1 MEEEK
6 RTPGPPASGE
16 NQRVSSAQA
25 EQSPRSIGDIGG
37 SIGQEAEKSA
47 TQNTVQTAAKA
58 YLMSAEEVAEIYEAD
73 PIFGLTDEE
82 AARRRGI
89 YGANA
94 FEKQKKTGLLKQILA
109 QLKDVST
116 IILIIAGILSLTMS
130 IIEWEGV
137 HSLIEPLVVFA
148 IIVMNVIL
156 AVTQERSAENALEA
170 LSSLSSPVCRV
181 VRGGSVREADPAE
194 LVPGDLVML
203 KTGDLVPADARLI
216 RSESLAADESSLT
229 GESVPAEKDASAT
242 FSEEAP
248 LGDRANCVYSGCLVT
263 AGNAAAVVTATGM
276 NTEMGKIARF
286 LTDTKNKKTTLQVR
300 LDKVGKVISGIA
312 VMSAVV
318 LFVTGLIQGQGIM
331 DMLLVAITLAVAAV
345 PETLALIV
353 TLILSYGAK
362 KMATKNALVRQMQAV
377 ETLGSTSVICS
388 DKTGTL
394 TMNKMTVKRL
404 WVYGGEPV
412 AESEQFSE
420 GQNEFLLNLC
430 LACAATVGTDDE
442 GNQKIMGDP
451 TETAIVRL
459 AMEKGID
466 YQNLGSRYKKVAE
479 IPFSSARKMM
489 TNVIELEDGY
499 LVLTKGAFDRLPFD
513 RSDRNYMYELE
524 RVHDGFAKDALRV
537 IALASKKI
545 DRLPADIADV
555 ESGLTFG
562 GFVGIIDPPRP
573 EAAAAIAK
581 AKAAGI
587 RTVMITGYHAA
598 TAGAIAREL
607 GIIAANEG
615 VITGQELA
623 SISDEELADS
633 VEFYSVYARVS
644 PEDKIRIV
652 KAWQSRGEVV
662 AMTGDGV
669 NDAPALKAAD
679 VGVAMGINGTEVSKS
694 AAKMILTD
702 DKFSTIIE
710 AVAEGRNIFSNIR
723 KLVYFLLVCNISEI
737 LVMLFAQFMGW
748 ELPLTPLML
757 LIINVLGDGIPGMAL
772 AKEESDQR
780 IMNRKPIARTE
791 SFFGGGLMEV
801 IIRQTFVF
809 AVVSLAAFYFGQH
822 MSIGGAQPALEAGRT
837 MAFLVTGWTSVLH
850 VLTVRSRKSIVR
862 YRIKDNPQLYISCL
876 AMLALLG
883 GVAGLAAIPSVGA
896 ALGMCA
902 LGGWQWFAVIGLTVA
917 PTVVAEYGKLWDY
930 IRSRSAEKTAVR

>member
-16 NQRVSSAQA
+16 NQRVSPAQA

-37 SIGQEAEKSA
+37 SIGQRAEKNA
-47 TQNTVQTAAKA
+47 TQNAVQTAAKA
-58 YLMSAEEVAEIYEAD
+58 YLMSAEEVAKTYEAD

-94 FEKQKKTGLLKQILA
+94 FEKQKKTGLLRQILA

-194 LVPGDLVML
+194 LVPGDLVVL

-248 LGDRANCVYSGCLVT
+248 LGDRVNCVYSGCLVT

-412 AESEQFSE
+412 SESGQFSE

-587 RTVMITGYHAA
+587 RTVMITGDHAA

-623 SISDEELADS
+623 SLSDEELADS

-757 LIINVLGDGIPGMAL
+757 LIINVLGDGIPGLAL
-772 AKEESDQR
+772 AKEESDKR
-780 IMNRKPIARTE
+780 IMKRKPISRNE

-801 IIRQTFVF
+801 IIKQIFVF
-809 AVVSLAAFYFGQH
+809 AIVTLAGYYIGTHVQFGDA
-822 MSIGGAQPALEAGRT
+822 SPSLEAGRT
-837 MAFLVTGWTSVLH
+837 MAFLITGWTSILH
-850 VLTVRSRKSIVR
+850 VLTVRSRSMLYK
-862 YRIKDNPQLYISCL
+862 YRIKDNPQLYISCGV
-876 AMLALLG
+876 MLALFAV
-883 GVAGLAAIPSVGA
+883 VAAVPPVAS
-896 ALGMCA
+896 ALGLGA
-902 LGGWQWFAVIGLTVA
+902 LGWQQWLIVIAFSLV
-917 PTVVAEYGKLWDY
+917 PLLVAEYGKLWDA
-930 IRSRSAEKTAVR
+930 IKSRNAERTAVR

>member
-6 RTPGPPASGE
+6 RTPGPPDSGE
-16 NQRVSSAQA
+16 NQCVSPAQA

-47 TQNTVQTAAKA
+47 TQNAVQTAAKA

-94 FEKQKKTGLLKQILA
+94 FEKQKKTGLLKQMLA

-555 ESGLTFG
+555 ESGLTFD

-587 RTVMITGYHAA
+587 RTVMITGDHAA

-615 VITGQELA
+615 VITGQELSA
-623 SISDEELADS
+623 LSDEELADS

-757 LIINVLGDGIPGMAL
+757 LIINVLGDGIPGLAL
-772 AKEESDQR
+772 AKEESDKR
-780 IMNRKPIARTE
+780 IMKRKPISRNE
-791 SFFGGGLMEV
+791 RFFGGGLMEV
-801 IIRQTFVF
+801 IIKQIFVF
-809 AVVSLAAFYFGQH
+809 AIVTLAGYYIGTHVQFGDTLPSL
-822 MSIGGAQPALEAGRT
+822 ETGRT
-837 MAFLVTGWTSVLH
+837 MAFLITGWTSILH
-850 VLTVRSRKSIVR
+850 VLTVRSRSMLYK
-862 YRIKDNPQLYISCL
+862 YRIKDNPQLYISCGV
-876 AMLALLG
+876 MLALFAV
-883 GVAGLAAIPSVGA
+883 VAAVPPVAS
-896 ALGMCA
+896 ALGLGA
-902 LGGWQWFAVIGLTVA
+902 LGWQQWLIVIAFSLV
-917 PTVVAEYGKLWDY
+917 PLLVAEYGKLWDA
-930 IRSRSAEKTAVR
+930 IKSRNAERTAVR

>member
-1 MEEEK
+1 MKENYEKSPEELLQE
-6 RTPGPPASGE
+6 
-16 NQRVSSAQA
+16 QQVSAERGLSAAQA
-25 EQSPRSIGDIGG
+25 EERF
-37 SIGQEAEKSA
+37 
-47 TQNTVQTAAKA
+47 V
-58 YLMSAEEVAEIYEAD
+58 
-73 PIFGLTDEE
+73 
-82 AARRRGI
+82 R
-89 YGANA
+89 YGANV
-94 FEKQKKTGLLKQILA
+94 FEKPRRQKLIVRILA
-109 QLKDVST
+109 QFKDVSV
-116 IILIIAGILSLTMS
+116 IILLIAAVLSLTMT
-130 IIEWEGV
+130 IVEGDGF
-137 HSLIEPLVVFA
+137 IEPVVVFA
-148 IIVMNVIL
+148 VIAMNVVL

-170 LSSLSSPVCRV
+170 LSTLSSPVCRV
-181 VRGGSVREADPAE
+181 LRDGKVHEIDPAQ
-194 LVPGDLVML
+194 LVPGDIILL

-216 RSESLAADESSLT
+216 RSESFAVDESSLT
-229 GESVPAEKDASAT
+229 GESVPAEKDAA
-242 FSEEAP
+242 ARLLGDIA
-248 LGDRANCVYSGCLVT
+248 LGDRVTMVFSGCLVT
-263 AGNAAAVVTATGM
+263 AGNAVAVVTETGM
-276 NTEMGKIARF
+276 DTQIGKIARF
-286 LTDTKNKKTTLQVR
+286 LTETKQQKTPLQHR

-312 VMSAVV
+312 VMSAVA
-318 LFVTGLIQGQGIM
+318 LLVTGLIQGHDVWEMIM
-331 DMLLVAITLAVAAV
+331 VAITLAVAAV
-345 PETLALIV
+345 PETLSLIV
-353 TLILSYGAK
+353 TLILTNGAK
-362 KMATKNALVRQMQAV
+362 KMAAKNALIRQMQAV

-394 TMNKMTVKRL
+394 TMNRMTVKRL
-404 WVYGGEPV
+404 WVYGEQPV
-412 AESEQFSE
+412 AEDAEFSSPEYAFLEQ
-420 GQNEFLLNLC
+420 LC
-430 LACAATVGTDDE
+430 LACTARVGTDDD
-442 GNQKIMGDP
+442 GNEKIYGDP
-451 TETAIVRL
+451 TETAIVTL
-459 AMEKGID
+459 AREKGIA
-466 YQNLGSRYKKVAE
+466 YERLGERYEKVGEVA
-479 IPFSSARKMM
+479 FSSSRKMM
-489 TNVIELEDGY
+489 TAVIRNPEGGY

-513 RSDRNYMYELE
+513 RSDKNYMYELE
-524 RVHDGFAKDALRV
+524 RVHDAFAGDALRV
-537 IALASKKI
+537 IALASKVI
-545 DRLPADIADV
+545 ERLPEKLEDV
-555 ESGLTFG
+555 EKDLTFR

-573 EAAAAIAK
+573 EARAAIAR

-587 RTVMITGYHAA
+587 RTVMITGDHAA

-607 GIIAANEG
+607 GIISANEG
-615 VITGQELA
+615 IITGQELQKL
-623 SISDEELADS
+623 SDETFAE
-633 VEFYSVYARVS
+633 VIEFYSVYARVS

-652 KAWQSRGEVV
+652 RAWQARGDVV

-669 NDAPALKAAD
+669 HDAPALKAAD
-679 VGVAMGINGTEVSKS
+679 VGVAMGKNGTEVSKS

-702 DKFSTIIE
+702 DRFSTIIE

-737 LVMLFAQFMGW
+737 IVMLFAQFMGW
-748 ELPLTPLML
+748 ALPLTPLML

-822 MSIGGAQPALEAGRT
+822 MSIGGAQPTLEAGRT

-917 PTVVAEYGKLWDY
+917 PTVVTEYGKLWDY

>member
-1 MEEEK
+1 MKENYEKSPEELLQE
-6 RTPGPPASGE
+6 
-16 NQRVSSAQA
+16 QQVSAERGLSAAQA
-25 EQSPRSIGDIGG
+25 EERF
-37 SIGQEAEKSA
+37 
-47 TQNTVQTAAKA
+47 V
-58 YLMSAEEVAEIYEAD
+58 
-73 PIFGLTDEE
+73 
-82 AARRRGI
+82 R
-89 YGANA
+89 YGANV
-94 FEKQKKTGLLKQILA
+94 FEKPRRQKLIVRILA
-109 QLKDVST
+109 QFKDVSV
-116 IILIIAGILSLTMS
+116 IILLIAAVLSLTMA
-130 IIEWEGV
+130 IVEGDGF
-137 HSLIEPLVVFA
+137 IEPVVVFA
-148 IIVMNVIL
+148 VIAMNVVL

-170 LSSLSSPVCRV
+170 LSTLSSPVCRV
-181 VRGGSVREADPAE
+181 LRDGKVHEIDPAQ
-194 LVPGDLVML
+194 LVPGDIILL

-216 RSESLAADESSLT
+216 RSESFAVDESSLT
-229 GESVPAEKDASAT
+229 GESVPAEKDAA
-242 FSEEAP
+242 ARLLGDIA
-248 LGDRANCVYSGCLVT
+248 LGDRVTMVFSGCLVT
-263 AGNAAAVVTATGM
+263 AGNAVAVVTETGM
-276 NTEMGKIARF
+276 DTQIGKIARF
-286 LTDTKNKKTTLQVR
+286 LTETKQQKTPLQHR

-312 VMSAVV
+312 VMSAVA
-318 LFVTGLIQGQGIM
+318 LLVTGLIQGHDVWEMIM
-331 DMLLVAITLAVAAV
+331 VAITLAVAAV
-345 PETLALIV
+345 PETLSLIV
-353 TLILSYGAK
+353 TLILTNGAK
-362 KMATKNALVRQMQAV
+362 KMAAKNALIRQMQAV

-394 TMNKMTVKRL
+394 TMNRMTVKRL
-404 WVYGGEPV
+404 WVYGEQPV
-412 AESEQFSE
+412 AEDAEFSSSECA
-420 GQNEFLLNLC
+420 FLEQLC
-430 LACAATVGTDDE
+430 LACTARVGTDDD
-442 GNQKIMGDP
+442 GNEKIYGDP
-451 TETAIVRL
+451 TETAIVTL
-459 AMEKGID
+459 AREKGIA
-466 YQNLGSRYKKVAE
+466 YERLGERYEKVGEVA
-479 IPFSSARKMM
+479 FSSSRKMM
-489 TNVIELEDGY
+489 TAVIRNPEGGY

-513 RSDRNYMYELE
+513 RSDKNYMYELE
-524 RVHDGFAKDALRV
+524 RVHDAFAGDALRV
-537 IALASKKI
+537 IALASKVI
-545 DRLPADIADV
+545 ERLPEKLEDV
-555 ESGLTFG
+555 EKDLTFR

-573 EAAAAIAK
+573 EARAAIAR

-587 RTVMITGYHAA
+587 RTVMITGDHAA

-607 GIIAANEG
+607 GIISANEG
-615 VITGQELA
+615 IITGQELQKL
-623 SISDEELADS
+623 SDETFAE
-633 VEFYSVYARVS
+633 VIEFYSVYARVS

-652 KAWQSRGEVV
+652 RAWQARSDVV

-679 VGVAMGINGTEVSKS
+679 VGVAMGKNGTEVSKS

-702 DKFSTIIE
+702 DRFSTIIE

-737 LVMLFAQFMGW
+737 IVMLFAQFMGW
-748 ELPLTPLML
+748 ALPLTPLML

-822 MSIGGAQPALEAGRT
+822 MSIGGAQPTLEAGRT

>member
-1 MEEEK
+1 MKENYEK
-6 RTPGPPASGE
+6 SPE
-16 NQRVSSAQA
+16 DLLQEQQVSAERGLSAAQA
-25 EQSPRSIGDIGG
+25 EERF
-37 SIGQEAEKSA
+37 
-47 TQNTVQTAAKA
+47 V
-58 YLMSAEEVAEIYEAD
+58 
-73 PIFGLTDEE
+73 
-82 AARRRGI
+82 R
-89 YGANA
+89 YGANV
-94 FEKQKKTGLLKQILA
+94 FEKPRRQKLIVRILA
-109 QLKDVST
+109 QFKDVSV
-116 IILIIAGILSLTMS
+116 IILLIAAVLSLTMA
-130 IIEWEGV
+130 IVEGDGF
-137 HSLIEPLVVFA
+137 IEPVVVFA
-148 IIVMNVIL
+148 VIAMNVVL

-170 LSSLSSPVCRV
+170 LSTLSSPVCRV
-181 VRGGSVREADPAE
+181 LRDGKVHEIDPAQ
-194 LVPGDLVML
+194 LVPGDIILL

-216 RSESLAADESSLT
+216 RSESFAVDESSLT
-229 GESVPAEKDASAT
+229 GESVPAEKDAAARLSGDIA
-242 FSEEAP
+242 
-248 LGDRANCVYSGCLVT
+248 LGDRVTMVFSGCLVT
-263 AGNAAAVVTATGM
+263 AGNAVAVVTETGM
-276 NTEMGKIARF
+276 DTQIGKIARF
-286 LTDTKNKKTTLQVR
+286 LTETKQQKTPLQHR

-312 VMSAVV
+312 VMSAVA
-318 LFVTGLIQGQGIM
+318 LLVTGLIQGHDVWEMIM
-331 DMLLVAITLAVAAV
+331 VAITLAVAAV
-345 PETLALIV
+345 PETLSLIV
-353 TLILSYGAK
+353 TLILTNGAK
-362 KMATKNALVRQMQAV
+362 KMAAKNALVRQMQAV

-394 TMNKMTVKRL
+394 TMNRMTVKRL
-404 WVYGGEPV
+404 WVYGEQPV
-412 AESEQFSE
+412 AEDAEFSSPEYAFLEQ
-420 GQNEFLLNLC
+420 LC
-430 LACAATVGTDDE
+430 LACTARVGTDDD
-442 GNQKIMGDP
+442 GNEKIYGDP
-451 TETAIVRL
+451 TETAIVTL
-459 AMEKGID
+459 AREKGIA
-466 YQNLGSRYKKVAE
+466 YERLGERYEKVGEVA
-479 IPFSSARKMM
+479 FSSSRKMM
-489 TNVIELEDGY
+489 TAVIRNPEGGY

-513 RSDRNYMYELE
+513 RSDKNYMYELE
-524 RVHDGFAKDALRV
+524 RVHDAFAGDALRV
-537 IALASKKI
+537 IALASKVIERFPEK
-545 DRLPADIADV
+545 LEDV
-555 ESGLTFG
+555 EKDLTFR

-573 EAAAAIAK
+573 EARAAIAR

-587 RTVMITGYHAA
+587 RTVMITGDHAA

-607 GIIAANEG
+607 GIISANEG
-615 VITGQELA
+615 IITGQELQKL
-623 SISDEELADS
+623 SDETFAE
-633 VEFYSVYARVS
+633 VIEFYSVYARVS

-652 KAWQSRGEVV
+652 RAWQARGDVV

-679 VGVAMGINGTEVSKS
+679 VGVAMGKNGTEVSKS

-702 DKFSTIIE
+702 DRFSTIIE

-737 LVMLFAQFMGW
+737 IVMLFAQFMGW
-748 ELPLTPLML
+748 ALPLTPLML